1 MVFGAFLTISVPKNN
16 VVLNS
21 VFPKET
27 LIKSDLRITRADQ
40 LSF

>member
-1 MVFGAFLTISVPKNN
+1 LGIDSLGLQ
-16 VVLNS
+16 VL
-21 VFPKET
+21 KET